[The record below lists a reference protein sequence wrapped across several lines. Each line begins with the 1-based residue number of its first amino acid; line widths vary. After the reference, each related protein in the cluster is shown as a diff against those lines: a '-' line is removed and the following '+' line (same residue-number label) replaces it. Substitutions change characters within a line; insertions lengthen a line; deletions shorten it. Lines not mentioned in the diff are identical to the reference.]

1 MVNINDLQDSYNRI
15 SKYLV
20 TTPILQSENL
30 NKEFNADIYL
40 KNEVEQLTGSFKI
53 RGALSALSKL
63 KKDGIEGVVAFSLMV
78 TIIWLYLEILRLLA
92 KLRSR

>member
-1 MVNINDLQDSYNRI
+1 VVNINDLQDSYNRI

-20 TTPILQSENL
+20 TTPILQSNNL
-30 NKEFNADIYL
+30 NIKFNADIYL

-63 KKDGIEGVVAFSLMV
+63 KEDDIEGVVAFSSGNH
-78 TIIWLYLEILRLLA
+78 A
-92 KLRSR
+92 QKK

>member
-53 RGALSALSKL
+53 RGA
-63 KKDGIEGVVAFSLMV
+63 
-78 TIIWLYLEILRLLA
+78 
-92 KLRSR
+92 

>member
-30 NKEFNADIYL
+30 NNEFNADIYL

-63 KKDGIEGVVAFSLMV
+63 SEWNKFG
-78 TIIWLYLEILRLLA
+78 
-92 KLRSR
+92 